1 MLDTPELE
9 VVGLN
14 DAESDRY
21 VGILG
26 VSSDP
31 LVSSDIIKDPRAA
44 IIDLELTQV
53 IDGNPVKTMS

>member
-21 VGILG
+21 LGILG

-31 LVSSDIIKDPRAA
+31 LVSSDIIKDFRAA

-53 IDGNPVKTMS
+53 IDGNPMKTMS